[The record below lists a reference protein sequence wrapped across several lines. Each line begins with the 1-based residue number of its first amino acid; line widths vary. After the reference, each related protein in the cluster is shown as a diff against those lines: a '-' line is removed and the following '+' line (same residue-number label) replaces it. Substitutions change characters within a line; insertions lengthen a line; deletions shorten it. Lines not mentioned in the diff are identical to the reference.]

1 MIILLIIPQNHP
13 LVSYLTLLYF
23 CLPIFSFKR
32 HLSLYENTAARRVS
46 RRQSALLFHD
56 RTNSLDSPNTKVK
69 LIGNLNFCLS
79 VTLRR
84 KICMFSF
91 LGVIFED
98 YKIQFLDNKWLFV
111 TYFDVLPMT
120 QSVVI
125 LMFSAYANDSWKW
138 IIWIIIIF

>member
-79 VTLRR
+79 VILR
-84 KICMFSF
+84 KKMHVQFFLVSFLKTIKSNFWTTNFSF
-91 LGVIFED
+91 VSI
-98 YKIQFLDNKWLFV
+98 V

-125 LMFSAYANDSWKW
+125 SMFSAYANDSWK
-138 IIWIIIIF
+138 